1 MTQKTNDVSRTAYP
15 WHCFSSTR
23 KLAFTSFVTRY
34 IRTLMASKAV
44 VIASVP
50 MATPVAKVVIT
61 IDDLKAHVKRVA
73 TMFGITAYNTPRN
86 KLLETI
92 EANISRVVEFEKE
105 HKSKKRKHE
114 DTDDVADALL
124 CMESADPSDAA
135 STTTNAPTPPSV
147 KTFKLSF
154 PPAPPPGTV
163 IDFHD
168 GEFPKDVVFS
178 RLGFLKGL
186 LRENPLTGLR
196 VGQCFKNSYGQDMV
210 LVGLDPSR
218 PTYGAIVAPY
228 KKVMGRYEE
237 SDEPYMLKAAGDTSY
252 YRVDHVKAAIL
263 GKSQRD
269 KDRWDRLC
277 ANRER
282 LDLFAGDLND
292 GMKLTNCWNNR
303 WVKLVDVNPRKR
315 KFTYC
320 VQDKSDPSQ
329 ETWINNIAYRNAE
342 RQPRGYHIW

>member
-1 MTQKTNDVSRTAYP
+1 M
-15 WHCFSSTR
+15 
-23 KLAFTSFVTRY
+23 TSFVTRY

-73 TMFGITAYNTPRN
+73 TMFGITAYNTRRN

-168 GEFPKDVVFS
+168 GEDKYLLTPRTFARRKKRGQLEISEIYRAVRTMSKIDAALVMQHAWRRKSGSKKAGRRCAEIYQRIWDKRRQRFYYFNVRTKAVSWKPPAVMSVETAMQVIRTPRSFATHALERQRRMEEEENSSMFS
-178 RLGFLKGL
+178 
-186 LRENPLTGLR
+186 
-196 VGQCFKNSYGQDMV
+196 
-210 LVGLDPSR
+210 
-218 PTYGAIVAPY
+218 
-228 KKVMGRYEE
+228 
-237 SDEPYMLKAAGDTSY
+237 GDTGT
-252 YRVDHVKAAIL
+252 H
-263 GKSQRD
+263 
-269 KDRWDRLC
+269 
-277 ANRER
+277 
-282 LDLFAGDLND
+282 GDYETDSEEDDEHHD
-292 GMKLTNCWNNR
+292 G
-303 WVKLVDVNPRKR
+303 
-315 KFTYC
+315 
-320 VQDKSDPSQ
+320 
-329 ETWINNIAYRNAE
+329 
-342 RQPRGYHIW
+342 

>member
-1 MTQKTNDVSRTAYP
+1 
-15 WHCFSSTR
+15 
-23 KLAFTSFVTRY
+23 
-34 IRTLMASKAV
+34 MASKAAV
-44 VIASVP
+44 LASVP
-50 MATPVAKVVIT
+50 MAQPVSKVVIT

-73 TMFGITAYNTPRN
+73 KMFGVTAYNTPRN

-105 HKSKKRKHE
+105 HAPTKRKRE
-114 DTDDVADALL
+114 DTEDVADALL
-124 CMESADPSDAA
+124 CMESAVPSGAA
-135 STTTNAPTPPSV
+135 STTTNAPIPPPSV
-147 KTFKLSF
+147 KTFKLTF
-154 PPAPPPGTV
+154 PPAPSPGTV

-186 LRENPLTGLR
+186 LRENPATGLR
-196 VGQCFKNSYGQDMV
+196 VGQCFKSSSGQNTV
-210 LVGLDPSR
+210 LIGLDASR

-237 SDEPYMLKAAGDTSY
+237 SDEPYMLRASGDTSY
-252 YRVDHVKAAIL
+252 YRIDHVKNAIL

-282 LDLFAGDLND
+282 LDLFAGDLED
-292 GMKLTNCWNNR
+292 GMKLTNCWDNR

-320 VQDKSDPSQ
+320 VQDKTDPNK
-329 ETWINNIAYRNAE
+329 ETWINNMAYRNAE